1 MSTTSS
7 PLDDFIYFC
16 CSSLVYYVD
25 YFIFLCLYRS
35 QDYEINYLYF
45 HWSCYIFSHCRLGP
59 GPAYHQC
66 WLLWYLPKTSFQQN
80 KSQVCSQSRK
90 LSRHAV
96 CGVCLKLFCL
106 CEVNTRSAPSPPYWP
121 VTSVLIITLCWHSP
135 VSRASCPRFIGLWF
149 LFVFCL
155 SEPWRLSPEW
165 QGELTNNLDSTSHPF
180 YIQIFSTLHTFCICQ
195 LVWREVQLS
204 YTCCRS
210 SFSADSVASC
220 TAERTH
226 SRTTFV
232 ANTFFPNMLTSP
244 SLLGWSQSPSW
255 TVHDWAVTWTTTSSQ
270 TCAHSDITKFSIS
283 YPGDYSVPY
292 NVLKMW

>member
-1 MSTTSS
+1 MTSYHSDQPSDMSTTSS

-106 CEVNTRSAPSPPYWP
+106 CEVNTRSAPSPPLLASDQCPDYYTVLTLSSLQSLMSPLHWP
-121 VTSVLIITLCWHSP
+121 L
-135 VSRASCPRFIGLWF
+135 VSFCF
-149 LFVFCL
+149 LF
-155 SEPWRLSPEW
+155 EW
-165 QGELTNNLDSTSHPF
+165 ALT
-180 YIQIFSTLHTFCICQ
+180 
-195 LVWREVQLS
+195 
-204 YTCCRS
+204 
-210 SFSADSVASC
+210 
-220 TAERTH
+220 
-226 SRTTFV
+226 
-232 ANTFFPNMLTSP
+232 
-244 SLLGWSQSPSW
+244 
-255 TVHDWAVTWTTTSSQ
+255 AVTGVTRRT
-270 TCAHSDITKFSIS
+270 D
-283 YPGDYSVPY
+283 
-292 NVLKMW
+292 